1 MFARFDEIP
10 LMTLFKRYQENSLY
24 KSYQKLKKE
33 ITPIVLAPSPYFL
46 LVVFVLKIG
55 MCLQGLMKFY
65 Q

>member
-1 MFARFDEIP
+1 MFAKFDENSIDDS
-10 LMTLFKRYQENSLY
+10 LRYQENSLY
-24 KSYQKLKKE
+24 KSHQKLKRE

-55 MCLQGLMKFY
+55 MCLQGLMKFH